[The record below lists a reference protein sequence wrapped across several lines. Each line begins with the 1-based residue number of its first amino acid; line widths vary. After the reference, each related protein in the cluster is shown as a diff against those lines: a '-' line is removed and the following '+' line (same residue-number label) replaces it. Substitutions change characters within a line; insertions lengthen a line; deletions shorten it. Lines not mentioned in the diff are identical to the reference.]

1 MKKLCLAVFFSVL
14 VINSNARASEIDNI
28 TQLKGQDIIWSSPY
42 KSGKEAQHIKV
53 NRIDLGE
60 DFIDDGGI
68 VINDKIYPI
77 DQLFIQKDGR
87 YENLAR
93 ILPYNGVG
101 NTFFMQYYDENRL
114 SVRQELV
121 ELKNM
126 TIGCLGDYNQ
136 GGIGG
141 IKKEASQYETCL
153 DNVFERVVELFYVQS
168 GSKLRHNYKALS
180 TDLNDFYSNIS
191 QPDYCYGKCGMV
203 AQMRIYNKILERKKD
218 FIFDMLN
225 QIEIDD
231 EQ

>member
-1 MKKLCLAVFFSVL
+1 MKSWLCGIFISV
-14 VINSNARASEIDNI
+14 IFISSNIQAREIDKIN
-28 TQLKGQDIIWSSPY
+28 QLKGHDVIWSSPY
-42 KSGKEAQHIKV
+42 KSGKEAQRIKV

-77 DQLFIQKDGR
+77 DQLFIQNNGR

-93 ILPYNGVG
+93 ILPYSGVG
-101 NTFFMQYYDENRL
+101 NTFFMRYYDVNRL
-114 SVRQELV
+114 SVRRELV

-126 TIGCLGDYNQ
+126 TTSCLGDYNK
-136 GGIGG
+136 GDIKG

-153 DNVFERVVELFYVQS
+153 DGVFERVVELFYMQS
-168 GSKLRHNYKALS
+168 GSKLRENYKALS
-180 TDLNDFYSNIS
+180 ADLNDFYFNIS
-191 QPDYCYGKCGMV
+191 QPDYCYGKCGTV